1 MTLLYTNGRVS
12 SRKRKEISE
21 KSYKREKSRDF
32 LRQRQNNLVKGKKV
46 GMDGRKVPYIEIAG
60 MKRGMDRMYRGKIAG
75 KDVIVRLGNR
85 VSRRH
90 FSDNKIYNMVLS
102 YGETAFRKGQ
112 ETFCI
117 YNDRIGFIVAEVER
131 NDIPV
136 IRIDYIIEN
145 ENVYE

>member
-1 MTLLYTNGRVS
+1 
-12 SRKRKEISE
+12 
-21 KSYKREKSRDF
+21 
-32 LRQRQNNLVKGKKV
+32 
-46 GMDGRKVPYIEIAG
+46 MDGGKVPYIGIVG

-85 VSRRH
+85 VSRRY

>member
-1 MTLLYTNGRVS
+1 MEGHRQEKE
-12 SRKRKEISE
+12 RKFPKKVI
-21 KSYKREKSRDF
+21 
-32 LRQRQNNLVKGKKV
+32 KGKKAGIFCSIV
-46 GMDGRKVPYIEIAG
+46 KKVRIDERKMPYIGIVG

-85 VSRRH
+85 VSRRY

>member
-1 MTLLYTNGRVS
+1 MEGHRQEKE
-12 SRKRKEISE
+12 RKFPKKVI
-21 KSYKREKSRDF
+21 KGEKSRDF
-32 LRQRQNNLVKGKKV
+32 LRRRLNSLIKGKKV
-46 GMDGRKVPYIEIAG
+46 RMDGRNVPYIGIKG

-75 KDVIVRLGNR
+75 KDVIIRLGNR
-85 VSRRH
+85 VSRRY